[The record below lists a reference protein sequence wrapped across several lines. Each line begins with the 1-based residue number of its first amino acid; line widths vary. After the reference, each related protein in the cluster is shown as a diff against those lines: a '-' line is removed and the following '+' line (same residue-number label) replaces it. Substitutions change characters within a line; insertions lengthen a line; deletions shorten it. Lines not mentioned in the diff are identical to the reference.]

1 MIPFQGRQ
9 KLRKIL
15 YSKVTLLVLTALVF
29 FVGRGAWNTHQKA
42 QIARSERSIAE
53 RSLNELESRTSEL
66 QASLIRLKSER
77 GIEEEVRQKYTVARP
92 GEEVVIVVDDSVKK
106 GENSKTVS
114 EKGFWRS
121 LVDFFTESYYS
132 RAGIG

>member
-15 YSKVTLLVLTALVF
+15 YSKVTLLVIAILVF

-42 QIARSERSIAE
+42 QIARSERNIAE
-53 RSLNELESRTSEL
+53 RSLTELESRTSEL
-66 QASLIRLKSER
+66 QASLIRLKSSR

-106 GENSKTVS
+106 GENGETVA
-114 EKGFWRS
+114 EKGFLKTVLS
-121 LVDFFTESYYS
+121 FFSF
-132 RAGIG
+132 

>member
-15 YSKVTLLVLTALVF
+15 YSRITLLVLAVLVF

-42 QIARSERSIAE
+42 QIARSERDIAE
-53 RSLNELESRTSEL
+53 RAFTEMESRSSEL
-66 QASLIRLKSER
+66 QASLIRLKSDR

-92 GEEVVIVVDDSVKK
+92 GEEVVIIVDDSVKK
-106 GENSKTVS
+106 GENSEAMDNKNPWQYFVS
-114 EKGFWRS
+114 LFGF
-121 LVDFFTESYYS
+121 
-132 RAGIG
+132 